1 MTHMLLKFSRHLNC
15 LNNMSLYKSLDTVKS
30 NHIQNGFLR
39 STNIGYNKCN
49 TKIGLSGGTHIG
61 L

>member
-1 MTHMLLKFSRHLNC
+1 MMYILLKWSRHLNF
-15 LNNMSLYKSLDTVKS
+15 LNNMTLYKSLDTVKS

-39 STNIGYNKCN
+39 STNIG
-49 TKIGLSGGTHIG
+49 LSGGTHIG